1 MTAKRKEQG
10 HKTQDQNGSFTISG
24 VFHHHWKQAEDLCV
38 CVRACVTYLKVSAK
52 ILVLLMLNLKLSKH
66 MTLDTHWEG
75 IGKRLTVLACGME
88 KKNQAALYFYVCAYL
103 LEWHVSE

>member
-1 MTAKRKEQG
+1 MG
-10 HKTQDQNGSFTISG
+10 VLLFLVSFTTTEN
-24 VFHHHWKQAEDLCV
+24 KQKIFVCV
-38 CVRACVTYLKVSAK
+38 CVCVCHLLKGFCK